1 MENEILE
8 NGTTPE
14 TEAVAETVEA
24 VETAKVVETAE
35 TVETV
40 ETVATEQSAAKA
52 KFDVKD
58 NVITATMKKVADKGK
73 ELVSDPKGLWEKIK
87 ALPKKIWIFAGA
99 GLAVLIA
106 AIVLLSMLGNTYKTP
121 VNLMEDAANTNK
133 ASKVLDSYIAMLNGF
148 CEDECDDIFDLLKK
162 TEAYEDLLEDFEDR
176 IEESKE
182 RYGSNY
188 KIKYKIVDKE
198 ELEREQRKIAQSAIR
213 SRGEHML
220 EDLEDMDSD
229 DYADLADE
237 LDITKTQARKLVK
250 YEKEIAKT
258 LKKAKIEEGYKL
270 TVEVTTTGRE
280 LDEPITRE
288 MTVYVYKIDGRW
300 VSTEALQLMYYLL
313 P

>member
-14 TEAVAETVEA
+14 TEE
-24 VETAKVVETAE
+24 VVE

-40 ETVATEQSAAKA
+40 ETAETAEAAETVATEQPAAKS

-58 NVITATMKKVADKGK
+58 NVITATVKKVADKGK

-106 AIVLLSMLGNTYKTP
+106 AIVLLSMTGNTYKTP
-121 VNLMEDAANTNK
+121 INLLEDLENTKK
-133 ASKVLDSYIAMLNGF
+133 ATKIIDNRVALLNGF
-148 CEDECDDIFDLLKK
+148 CEDEYDDIISIMKK
-162 TEAYEDLLEDFEDR
+162 SDDYEDAILDYEDEIEDN
-176 IEESKE
+176 KE
-182 RYGSNY
+182 TYGSNY

-198 ELEREQRKIAQSAIR
+198 EVEREDRKTAQTTIR
-213 SRGEHML
+213 SRGEYMLEEL
-220 EDLEDMDSD
+220 EDLDSD
-229 DYADLADE
+229 DYEEIADDLG
-237 LDITKTQARKLVK
+237 ITKSQAKKLVK

-258 LKKAKIEEGYKL
+258 LKKAKVEEAYEL
-270 TVEVTTTGRE
+270 TVEVTFSGSE
-280 LDEPITRE
+280 VEDYEPFERTI
-288 MTVYVYKIDGRW
+288 VVYKIDGRW
-300 VSTEALQLMYYLL
+300 VSTTALQMLFYL